1 MPAPSP
7 ISGSQAIGVFVVV
20 VIVLAAVIY
29 LPAIVRP
36 PRERAAA
43 SSSDS
48 FCPGGCPA
56 AEKQTRAGAEAFGGP
71 DPGVRAAP
79 RVLPPAIALP
89 IAGSQNWCGG
99 NVVTPQRESRSA
111 SGPVREIALE
121 FSDGW

>member
-1 MPAPSP
+1 M
-7 ISGSQAIGVFVVV
+7 FVVV
-20 VIVLAAVIY
+20 IIVVAVAIY
-29 LPAIVRP
+29 LPSIVNP

-48 FCPGGCPA
+48 FCSGSCPA
-56 AEKQTRAGAEAFGGP
+56 AGKQPRAEAFGGP

-111 SGPVREIALE
+111 SGPVREMALE